1 MAKKRTGLDALRE
14 YEARSG
20 RQTQSEAQTEGSSGG
35 AWRSGLDAL
44 RQFEANGGGRN
55 VKNGEFNPNYR
66 TMTRAMYESAYERY
80 KRAAEVQE
88 RYSRAADA
96 VGSSPVGG
104 YLMAMK
110 QRQPQGRAAKTID
123 HDQQSGYRRTR
134 EVKSAQVQPTI
145 DHDQQSGYLRTM
157 QLKGTP
163 EYLEQTEDQA
173 WETVRQDQARGGK
186 RTQYELQRQIE
197 QLERARDYALSMQAG
212 DPEGLPELRG
222 AYESAFTASED
233 EEKLVKAADKLS
245 ALRQC
250 IEERKAGNREFESA
264 ARQTREALTEMHLP
278 CLDYFIA
285 HFLDAFQLTL
295 DELD

>member
-104 YLMAMK
+104 YIRAMRPPVK
-110 QRQPQGRAAKTID
+110 QPNFAEKTVE
-123 HDQQSGYRRTR
+123 HDQESGQR
-134 EVKSAQVQPTI
+134 
-145 DHDQQSGYLRTM
+145 
-157 QLKGTP
+157 
-163 EYLEQTEDQA
+163 
-173 WETVRQDQARGGK
+173 
-186 RTQYELQRQIE
+186 RTQY
-197 QLERARDYALSMQAG
+197 
-212 DPEGLPELRG
+212 
-222 AYESAFTASED
+222 
-233 EEKLVKAADKLS
+233 
-245 ALRQC
+245 
-250 IEERKAGNREFESA
+250 
-264 ARQTREALTEMHLP
+264 
-278 CLDYFIA
+278 
-285 HFLDAFQLTL
+285 
-295 DELD
+295 